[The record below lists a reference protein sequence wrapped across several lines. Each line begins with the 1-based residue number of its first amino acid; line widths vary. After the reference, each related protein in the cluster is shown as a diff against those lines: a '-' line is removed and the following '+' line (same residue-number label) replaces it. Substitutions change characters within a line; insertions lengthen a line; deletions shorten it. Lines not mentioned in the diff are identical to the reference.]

1 MYCTQNIIFVY
12 ICIYITLKI
21 AFGLFNILIINKEI
35 KHNVP
40 SDNIVYYTININ
52 RTRTN
57 I

>member
-1 MYCTQNIIFVY
+1 MCTHVIY
-12 ICIYITLKI
+12 IYITLKV

-40 SDNIVYYTININ
+40 SDNIFYYTIKIN